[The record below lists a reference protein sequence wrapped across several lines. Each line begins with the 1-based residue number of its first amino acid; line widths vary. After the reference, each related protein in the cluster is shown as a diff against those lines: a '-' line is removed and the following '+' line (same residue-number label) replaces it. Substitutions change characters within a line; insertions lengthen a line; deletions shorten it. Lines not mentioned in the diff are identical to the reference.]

1 MIKEFEGRVTCD
13 IPGSYQYDDD
23 SSKGIRVTFQV
34 VPVRC
39 WLIKRNQNFILRVQL
54 WVQHYHHVDKT
65 IWSFDAKEAPMG
77 SSCLSN

>member
-1 MIKEFEGRVTCD
+1 MVNGSQLLASLLSSMIKEFEGRVTCD

-39 WLIKRNQNFILRVQL
+39 
-54 WVQHYHHVDKT
+54 
-65 IWSFDAKEAPMG
+65 
-77 SSCLSN
+77 